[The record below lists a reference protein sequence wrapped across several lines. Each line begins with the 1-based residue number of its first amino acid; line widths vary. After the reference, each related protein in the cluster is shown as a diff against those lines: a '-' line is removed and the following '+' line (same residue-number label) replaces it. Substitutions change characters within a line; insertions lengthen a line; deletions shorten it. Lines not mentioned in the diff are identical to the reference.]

1 MGAAAAPQLRSRSS
15 SRGIGTLDAPWGV
28 VTVRGANPE
37 DIQEPMIQPHPS
49 RMEHRVNLT
58 LERAASVLTSVVALL
73 LIVFVGVALVGV
85 VIAAIGPIVDNHDFL
100 EAAVKGI
107 VGAFLAIILLELAHT
122 TLTRGPVT
130 RQLQEFLVVGITAS
144 VRAGLEVAAEART
157 REARD
162 VVTSLA
168 INSVGVLMLVCAL
181 WLIRRQFHVERSKT

>member
-1 MGAAAAPQLRSRSS
+1 MPSE
-15 SRGIGTLDAPWGV
+15 PV
-28 VTVRGANPE
+28 VVAEVLNAE
-37 DIQEPMIQPHPS
+37 MQEPMIQPPS
-49 RMEHRVNLT
+49 RMEHRFNGT

-85 VIAAIGPIVDNHDFL
+85 VVAASRPIVEKHDFL
-100 EAAVKGI
+100 DAAVQGI

-168 INSVGVLMLVCAL
+168 INSVGVLLLVCAL
-181 WLIRRQFHVERSKT
+181 WLIRRQFHVEQRIRS

>member
-1 MGAAAAPQLRSRSS
+1 MPSE
-15 SRGIGTLDAPWGV
+15 PV
-28 VTVRGANPE
+28 VVAEVLNAE
-37 DIQEPMIQPHPS
+37 MQEPMIQPPPS
-49 RMEHRVNLT
+49 RMEHRFNGT

-85 VIAAIGPIVDNHDFL
+85 VVAASRPIVEKHDFL
-100 EAAVKGI
+100 DAAVQGI

-168 INSVGVLMLVCAL
+168 INSVGVLLLVCAL
-181 WLIRRQFHVERSKT
+181 WLIRRQFHVEQRIRS